1 MIALLAALA
10 QIAITAM
17 VPLPV
22 MPIVADDYARFAA
35 EFGPDAKICTTGTEA
50 PGKRAPP
57 HDDPASGR
65 MPDCSICPVCGTLR
79 HIAAFVLLVPD
90 PIIPARP
97 LAAAAQDPRETDHVA
112 AHPISAP
119 RPRAPPALT

>member
-1 MIALLAALA
+1 MIALLAALV

-17 VPLPV
+17 VSLPV
-22 MPIVADDYARFAA
+22 MPIVADDYAGFAA
-35 EFGPDAKICTTGTEA
+35 EFGPDAKICTTGAEA

-79 HIAAFVLLVPD
+79 HIAAFVLPVPD
-90 PIIPARP
+90 PIIPA
-97 LAAAAQDPRETDHVA
+97 
-112 AHPISAP
+112 SASCGGCAGP
-119 RPRAPPALT
+119 S